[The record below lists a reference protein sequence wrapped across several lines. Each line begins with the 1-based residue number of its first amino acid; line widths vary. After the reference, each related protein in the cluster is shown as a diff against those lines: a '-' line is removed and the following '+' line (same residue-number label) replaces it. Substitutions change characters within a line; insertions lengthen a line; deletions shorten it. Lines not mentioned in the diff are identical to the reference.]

1 MHFNLTDAPSVG
13 EIKIKG
19 PRRGKGHWEQPLW
32 TWTASLSFLFASK
45 SSVKSAS
52 N

>member
-19 PRRGKGHWEQPLW
+19 PRRGKGHREQPLW
-32 TWTASLSFLFASK
+32 SSLFCLPASQALKVLPIK
-45 SSVKSAS
+45 H
-52 N
+52 